1 MNTTT
6 STTDAAPTRRYR
18 ILRPDS
24 IYVQW
29 STSLAARSAPM
40 PRPVAAVALTPTMAE
55 AASGW
60 PAPAIILRHV
70 AQVYSLSG
78 PGLQVKKHDPY
89 TVEGKR
95 MAIHLLAASGLGP
108 TAIGRAMRLNHSTV
122 HHHLRHVDL
131 NVEERRLLLDL
142 EGELRRLANCGA
154 RGA

>member
-18 ILRPDS
+18 IVRPDS

-29 STSLAARSAPM
+29 SKRLATRSAPLSG
-40 PRPVAAVALTPTMAE
+40 PVAAAALTPTVAE

-60 PAPAIILRHV
+60 PPPAIILRHV

-78 PGLQVKKHDPY
+78 PGLQVKKRDPY

-95 MAIHLLAASGLGP
+95 MAIHLLSASGLGP
-108 TAIGRAMRLNHSTV
+108 TAIGRAMRLNHSTIL
-122 HHHLRHVDL
+122 HHLRHVEL

-142 EGELRRLANCGA
+142 EGELRRLANRGA

>member
-29 STSLAARSAPM
+29 SKRLATRSAPLSG
-40 PRPVAAVALTPTMAE
+40 PVAAMAPPPTLAE

-60 PAPAIILRHV
+60 PPPAIILRHV

-78 PGLQVKKHDPY
+78 PGLQVKKRDPY

-95 MAIHLLAASGLGP
+95 MAIHLLSASGLGP
-108 TAIGRAMRLNHSTV
+108 TAIGRAMRLNHSTIL
-122 HHHLRHVDL
+122 HHLRHVEL

-142 EGELRRLANCGA
+142 EGELRRLANRGA